1 MSSTT
6 NIAMTYGRAV
16 RLYPF
21 DCLIVG
27 YSSLMLVLIVLL
39 GRPLSV
45 YYDEIAFY
53 VSMVAFV
60 VLIARYFDEHKGRWY
75 ALIRI
80 AYPVILLTFFYR
92 TTGGLMF
99 LVFDQFY
106 DWQLTSFEKALFGVN
121 PTLYIDRHWLN
132 AWTNEIFSFCYFS
145 YYFMIPVFVLVLFVK
160 KHYETIKS
168 ILTAACL
175 TFFFSY
181 LLFFLY
187 PIEGPRWHF
196 AGQYVNQIES
206 PLFRGLVEVVI
217 DKGAVRGGCMPSS
230 HFGVALVILMYCF
243 KYYRRAG
250 WLLLPIN
257 VGLAIGTV
265 WGRFHYVSDVVAGG
279 LLGLAFVLVVWKHY
293 PRWSRSAVTH
303 YTQREL
309 EAEHVS

>member
-1 MSSTT
+1 MSSVT
-6 NIAMTYGRAV
+6 NTAAASGRAI

-21 DCLIVG
+21 DWLILG
-27 YSSLMLVLIVLL
+27 YSSLMLVLLVLV

-53 VSMVAFV
+53 ASMVALV
-60 VLIARYFDEHKGRWY
+60 VLIAWYVDERKGRLY

-80 AYPVILLTFFYR
+80 AYPVLLLTFFYR

-106 DWQLTSFEKALFGVN
+106 DWQLTSFEKSLFGVN

-132 AWTNEIFSFCYFS
+132 ARANEIFSFCYFS

-175 TFFFSY
+175 TFFLSY

-196 AGQYVNQIES
+196 AGQYMNQIES

-265 WGRFHYVSDVVAGG
+265 WGRFHYISDVVAGG
-279 LLGLAFVLVVWKHY
+279 LLGLASVLVVWKLY
-293 PRWSRSAVTH
+293 PRWSRSTVT
-303 YTQREL
+303 RFDRKEL
-309 EAEHVS
+309 KAEYVS